1 MCLCANWLTSSPDCK
16 LLEHKNCISCS
27 PLNPQPAEQGLAHS
41 RCSATCSGPERIWS
55 PLTWVSASPPLPSS
69 SHNFCLVLY
78 RLHWVLSQGLR
89 EYFLFSLPGNFC
101 SLNFC
106 RSALQPVFGASAERS
121 PREKGLPYLSY
132 LKHLPLTCLPPSHQE
147 LPSHFPVS
155 FSFTHFSLA
164 EVLSLISLSAS
175 ILSAS
180 TSGL

>member
-41 RCSATCSGPERIWS
+41 GCSATCSGPERIWS
-55 PLTWVSASPPLPSS
+55 PFTWVSASPPLPSS

-78 RLHWVLSQGLR
+78 RLHWVLSQGLW

-106 RSALQPVFGASAERS
+106 RSACS
-121 PREKGLPYLSY
+121 
-132 LKHLPLTCLPPSHQE
+132 
-147 LPSHFPVS
+147 
-155 FSFTHFSLA
+155 
-164 EVLSLISLSAS
+164 LSLGPQLKGHLVRKAFLIYPIWSICPWPACPPPTKNFRHISQSIFLSH
-175 ILSAS
+175 
-180 TSGL
+180 TSK